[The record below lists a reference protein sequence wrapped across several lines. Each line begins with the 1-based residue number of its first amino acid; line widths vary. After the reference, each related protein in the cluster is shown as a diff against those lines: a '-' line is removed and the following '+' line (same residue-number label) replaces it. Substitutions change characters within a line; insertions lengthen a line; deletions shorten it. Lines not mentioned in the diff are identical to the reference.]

1 MSAELL
7 RRAAEVVR
15 HRALVAQHE
24 RPWCPVYTRAAV
36 RHVERNVDLDLDCNE
51 HPDGCGRFDMY
62 DGEYVAMIHPP
73 VALAL
78 AAWLDDVADSTPAN
92 ADDWESV
99 IVARAILREPS

>member
-7 RRAAEVVR
+7 RRAAEELR
-15 HRALVAQHE
+15 YRASAAQHQ
-24 RPWCPVYTRAAV
+24 RPWCPTYTHIAV
-36 RHVERNVDLDLDCNE
+36 RHVERNVDLDIEHDE
-51 HPDGCGRFDMY
+51 HPDGCDRFGMY
-62 DGEYVAMIHPP
+62 DGEYVAMMHPP

-78 AAWLDDVADSTPAN
+78 AAWLEDVADETPAN